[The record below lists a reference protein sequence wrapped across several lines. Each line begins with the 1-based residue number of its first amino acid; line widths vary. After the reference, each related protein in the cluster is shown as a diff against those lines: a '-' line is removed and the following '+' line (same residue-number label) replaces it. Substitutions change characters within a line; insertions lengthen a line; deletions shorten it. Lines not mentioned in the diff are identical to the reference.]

1 METRRLGRS
10 GPEVSVLGLGTWAM
24 GGDEWGPSDD
34 QRSIE
39 VLRAAVEQ
47 GITLIDTADV
57 YGLGHSEELIAEAV
71 PAHASVRIVTK
82 AGWDIYTDPPVVGGA
97 RRRYDAEYL
106 EHALEKSLFRLR
118 RAAVDV
124 FLLHNPDATDLAAS
138 DLAATLRRFKA
149 RGRAR
154 WVGASVGSQEDATA
168 AIAAGLDVVMLPF
181 NAVRSWARDVLV
193 PAAAAG
199 VGLVGREPFERG
211 LLTGRY
217 GPDARFAAGD
227 HRAAKGEAWLAG
239 AQPAAARVRA
249 VAERRGITMPEVA
262 LGYPLSHGALGSVVA
277 GARSVE
283 QLTAN
288 VAAAATRLTD
298 DELADISEDRPPS

>member
-1 METRRLGRS
+1 
-10 GPEVSVLGLGTWAM
+10 M

-39 VLRAAVEQ
+39 VIRAAVER

-71 PAHASVRIVTK
+71 PTDSPVQIVTK

-106 EHALEKSLFRLR
+106 EHALDESLTRLR

-124 FLLHNPDATDLAAS
+124 FLLHNPEAADLAKPET
-138 DLAATLRRFKA
+138 LATLRRLKL

-154 WVGASVGSQEDATA
+154 WVGASVGSQDDAAA
-168 AIAAGLDVVMLPF
+168 AIAAGLDVVMVPF
-181 NAVRSWARDVLV
+181 NAVRSWARHVLQA
-193 PAAAAG
+193 AAAAG
-199 VGLVGREPFERG
+199 VGLIGREPYERG

-217 GPDARFAAGD
+217 GPGARFAAGD
-227 HRAAKGEAWLAG
+227 HRAEKGEAWLIG
-239 AQPAAARVRA
+239 AQPAARRVRA
-249 VAERRGITMPEVA
+249 VAERRGISMPEVA
-262 LGYPLSHGALGSVVA
+262 LGYALSHGAISSVVA

-298 DELADISEDRPPS
+298 GDLAEISGALPPG